1 MKVKKFVA
9 CRRGTV
15 WALGV
20 ATQVVERVSRSE
32 TVTHGW
38 NAGEAWAKAFPGTT
52 ANERLGDY
60 TELLEATTLKDAKA
74 KLAEVEAAW
83 HQAVMDR
90 ARSDDA
96 VPLVV
101 TRAELKTLLDGVDSH
116 RYWQLADSEY
126 RHDGFVMEPGSD
138 DPEKVEA
145 IEECDALEAK
155 LEGVQ
160 RCVEAEAVK

>member
-1 MKVKKFVA
+1 
-9 CRRGTV
+9 
-15 WALGV
+15 
-20 ATQVVERVSRSE
+20 
-32 TVTHGW
+32 
-38 NAGEAWAKAFPGTT
+38 
-52 ANERLGDY
+52 
-60 TELLEATTLKDAKA
+60 
-74 KLAEVEAAW
+74 
-83 HQAVMDR
+83 MDR

-101 TRAELKTLLDGVDSH
+101 TKAELKTLLDGVDSH
-116 RYWQLADSEY
+116 RYWQLADAQY

-138 DPEKVEA
+138 EPEKVEE